1 MYSIGS
7 FGMMMADSVRM
18 GAYAAALR
26 ATIQPGATVADIGA
40 GTGVLTL
47 LACRYGAARVYAI
60 EPNPAVA
67 IASEAARLNG
77 FEDRVTVVTGL
88 STDFKPDRPVDVVV
102 SDLRGVLPFWPGH
115 IEAVV
120 DARERLLRPGGALI
134 PQSDSLHAA
143 IITAPEKYAELSG
156 PWDNA
161 EYGVDLSAGRE
172 MALNNWC
179 KYRFGADQL
188 LTAPAL
194 AGVIDYTTVTA
205 TDTRFSADVEVQVNR
220 AGPGHGL
227 GFWFDARLTSEIG
240 FSNAP
245 GCPEAVYGRAF
256 FPWLRPVE
264 LEVGWRV
271 ELRVEAWPL
280 ETTYLWRWISTVRDH
295 RGAVVDQFDQSTFR
309 GSPLDPTH
317 LARGAGTFT
326 PRRGKEVEMDAFV
339 LSQIDGNASLREIGA
354 LLYREFSAAFPGEQA
369 AFDYVA
375 RCCRRYP

>member
-1 MYSIGS
+1 
-7 FGMMMADSVRM
+7 MADSVRM

-60 EPNPAVA
+60 EPNPAVTLA
-67 IASEAARLNG
+67 AEAARRNG
-77 FEDRVTVVTGL
+77 FEDRVVVVPDL
-88 STDFKPDRPVDVVV
+88 STNFMPDRPVDVVV

-115 IEAVV
+115 IEAVA

-134 PQSDSLHAA
+134 PQADSLYAT
-143 IITAPEKYAELSG
+143 IITAPEKYSDFAT
-156 PWDNA
+156 PWETA

-179 KYRFGADQL
+179 KYRFGQHQL
-188 LTAPAL
+188 LTPATL
-194 AGVIDYTTVTA
+194 AAVIDYRTITPA
-205 TDTRFSADVEVQVNR
+205 DARFSADVELETSR
-220 AGPGHGL
+220 AGTAHGL
-227 GFWFDARLTSEIG
+227 GLWFDARLTSEIG

-264 LEVGWRV
+264 LGVGWRV

-280 ETTYLWRWISTVRDH
+280 DTGYLWRWLSTVRDDS
-295 RGAVVDQFDQSTFR
+295 GAAVERFDQSTFR
-309 GSPLDPTH
+309 GGPLDPTH
-317 LARGAGTFT
+317 LARGAATFT
-326 PRRGKEVEMDAFV
+326 PQRGREVEMDAFV
-339 LSQIDGNASLREIGA
+339 LSQIRGDANLREIGA
-354 LLYREFSAAFPGEQA
+354 RLYREFPMEFAGEQA

>member
-1 MYSIGS
+1 
-7 FGMMMADSVRM
+7 MMVADSVRM

-40 GTGVLTL
+40 GTGILTL
-47 LACRYGAARVYAI
+47 LACRYGAGRVYAI

-67 IASEAARLNG
+67 LAAEAARLNG
-77 FEDRVTVVTGL
+77 FEDRVVIVSDL
-88 STDFKPDRPVDVVV
+88 STNFTPDGPVDVVV
-102 SDLRGVLPFWPGH
+102 SDLRGVLPFWLGH
-115 IEAVV
+115 IEAVA

-134 PQSDSLHAA
+134 PQSDSLFAA
-143 IITAPEKYAELSG
+143 VITAPEKYAELSG
-156 PWDNA
+156 PWDNS

-179 KYRFGADQL
+179 KYRFGLDQL
-188 LTAPAL
+188 LTPPTL
-194 AGVIDYTTVTA
+194 AAVIDYRTVTEA
-205 TDTRFSADVEVQVNR
+205 DARFSADVAVHVSR
-220 AGPGHGL
+220 PGTGHGL
-227 GFWFDARLTSEIG
+227 GLWFDATLARGIG

-264 LEVGWRV
+264 LAAGWRV

-280 ETTYLWRWISTVRDH
+280 ETSYLWRWLSTVRDNG
-295 RGAVVDQFDQSTFR
+295 GAVIEQFDQSTFR
-309 GSPLDPTH
+309 GAPLDPMQ

-326 PRRGKEVEMDAFV
+326 PRRGREVEMDAFV
-339 LSQIDGNASLREIGA
+339 LSQISGDINLREIGT
-354 LLYREFSAAFPGEQA
+354 LLYREFPAQFPGEDA
-369 AFDYVA
+369 AFDYAA